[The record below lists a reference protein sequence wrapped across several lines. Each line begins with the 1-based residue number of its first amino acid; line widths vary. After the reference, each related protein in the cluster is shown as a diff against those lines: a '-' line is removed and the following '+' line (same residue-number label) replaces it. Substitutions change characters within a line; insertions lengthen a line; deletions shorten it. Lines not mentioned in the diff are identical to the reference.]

1 MYIFSL
7 VINEEKKMDGNC
19 IMCCT
24 VWVLS
29 CTARHEVHKN
39 FECIT
44 SVWRFCWFIF
54 YWQHSK
60 FSNLNWSSSTERKA
74 ILVVCYVRKI
84 MPPAFGQYSFHCQIA
99 WHFPMFLYAC
109 GEIIL
114 IIILCIKFN
123 FEFMGNGIKVQP
135 KCKIIS
141 MKFQEIVCVRIRK
154 RMQYKYT

>member
-1 MYIFSL
+1 MRFAFDHVYFQFGDKWR
-7 VINEEKKMDGNC
+7 KKMDGNC

-99 WHFPMFLYAC
+99 WHLPMFLYAC

-114 IIILCIKFN
+114 IIILCIKLFVVERIGSL
-123 FEFMGNGIKVQP
+123 FERT
-135 KCKIIS
+135 
-141 MKFQEIVCVRIRK
+141 RI
-154 RMQYKYT
+154 QFWVHG